1 MTLRFVGRDM
11 NKERTSLFGVPLEG
25 GTVEEVLP
33 QIEQATIRPF
43 WIVTANPEILLAA
56 QEDATYRAALCAAS
70 WRTIDGFGL
79 QCVLALQG
87 NQAERLT
94 GVDLGE
100 ALIAR
105 AAAHNERVVFFG
117 GFNQSAEKAAA
128 MWRTKFPQLDLHVLT
143 GGVVSDDGSEDGKT
157 GEHREAALALK
168 PDVILVALGGG
179 TKQERWIATHREE
192 FFHTKVIVGV
202 GGAFDMWSGIRR
214 RAPKIVR
221 MIGFEWLWRLIIE
234 PTRWKRIWRAVF
246 VFLFRA
252 AMEG

>member
-11 NKERTSLFGVPLEG
+11 NKETSSLFGVPLEG
-25 GTVEEVLP
+25 GRSGEVLCR
-33 QIEQATIRPF
+33 IERAKSKPF

-56 QEDATYRAALCAAS
+56 QEDTTYRKALCAAS

-79 QCVLALQG
+79 QLVLKLRG
-87 NQAERLT
+87 NAAERLT

-100 ALIAR
+100 ALIAH

-128 MWRTKFPQLDLHVLT
+128 VWRMKFPLLDLQVLT
-143 GGVVSDDGSEDGKT
+143 GGAVSEDGSEDGKT
-157 GEHREAALALK
+157 WEHREAMLALK

-179 TKQERWIATHREE
+179 KKQELWIANHQEE
-192 FFHTKVIVGV
+192 FCHTKVIVGV
-202 GGAFDMWSGIRR
+202 GGAFDMWSGTRR

-221 MIGFEWLWRLIIE
+221 IIGFEWLWRLIIE

-252 AMEG
+252 AREK